1 MVPILLLLAGI
12 HNKSNP
18 GHQFD
23 ISNITHHEHF
33 GKYKK
38 NHKVHLIHNETT
50 HHNVSI
56 SKDLDQVIH
65 HNTTLRPHSDI
76 VVITINR
83 NWTEVCHHIKFYMTE
98 FCSSLVSD
106 PLDECEGVPLAIGD
120 LLCFH
125 GICICLGHRRQ
136 LHRTTHHQLITD
148 VTTVTAEVRHGTDLS
163 NMTAWPSWV
172 QSVVLIETPPDPPYE
187 FLVASAVGALIG
199 LCLVGC
205 AVRAYHRYMGYKI
218 IEPAKGVD
226 PGTS

>member
-1 MVPILLLLAGI
+1 MVPIMLLLAAM

-18 GHQFD
+18 GHQFNLT
-23 ISNITHHEHF
+23 NITHHQHF
-33 GKYKK
+33 GK
-38 NHKVHLIHNETT
+38 NHTVHLVLNESTPHNT
-50 HHNVSI
+50 SI
-56 SKDLDQVIH
+56 SKELD

-76 VVITINR
+76 VAITISR

-98 FCSSLVSD
+98 FCSSLLSD

-120 LLCFH
+120 LLCFR

-136 LHRTTHHQLITD
+136 LHRTTHHQLVTD
-148 VTTVTAEVRHGTDLS
+148 VTTVTAEVRHRAELS
-163 NMTAWPSWV
+163 NTTAWPSWV
-172 QSVVLIETPPDPPYE
+172 QSVVLIETPPEPPYE
-187 FLVASAVGALIG
+187 ILVASAIAALLG
-199 LCLVGC
+199 LCVVGC